1 MGYQWVVTGRLL
13 VDEKLMNRG
22 LFLLGRLRR
31 SMSRRLHRYVIR
43 LPLPNK
49 YCVVQIIDDF
59 HSSYRNIAFDTPK
72 QIMEDAKH

>member
-1 MGYQWVVTGRLL
+1 M
-13 VDEKLMNRG
+13 DEKLMNRG

-43 LPLPNK
+43 LRSCPNK